1 MFLYLKLISCRQY
14 MVGSCFSI
22 RSNNLYHLTGVFR
35 SLIFNV
41 TIVIIWI
48 KSQFSSFQSLFVTPW
63 TAARQVSLS
72 SPNSE
77 LTQTP
82 VHWLSDAI
90 QPSHPLS
97 PPSPPPSIFPSIR
110 VFTNESALCIRWPKY
125 WSFIFSSI
133 SSHCSLRNAFLFLLT
148 IIWNSAFGWVYL
160 SFSPLPFP
168 LNLSFFLYFS
178 FPTQSGTVRHFNILL
193 WSWLK
198 IPIFSFLCLLW
209 FLFFVASFVKCS
221 LQNLIQPYGRLWAFL
236 IGQW

>member
-1 MFLYLKLISCRQY
+1 MKIFLDSISVYSCHLFLIFPASFR
-14 MVGSCFSI
+14 SI
-22 RSNNLYHLTGVFR
+22 PFLSFIVPIHAWNGPLV
-35 SLIFNV
+35 SLIFLKRSPV
-41 TIVIIWI
+41 FPIL
-48 KSQFSSFQSLFVTPW
+48 LF
-63 TAARQVSLS
+63 
-72 SPNSE
+72 
-77 LTQTP
+77 
-82 VHWLSDAI
+82 
-90 QPSHPLS
+90 
-97 PPSPPPSIFPSIR
+97 
-110 VFTNESALCIRWPKY
+110 Y
-125 WSFIFSSI
+125 SI

-148 IIWNSAFGWVYL
+148 ILWNSAFGWVYL